1 MGGRARLQEGGV
13 TAVRY
18 VRKVPNDPGASALT
32 NLTLGH
38 GQGGLEAS
46 ACKPDGG
53 LRYGGRCFAAATA
66 LQGDRNAPRP
76 RRVLTCVAAAV
87 RRPHR
92 VAALIVVLS
101 RTRSVSVS
109 VSESPAGLALRDH
122 FDQRL
127 FGVFPKNRL
136 CRGMLV
142 LPEHR
147 SHYLR
152 GRRRHALR
160 NNLRKAASAG
170 IRCEVD
176 GRAGER
182 RRRDRGHHP
191 DPTAGPAAGG

>member
-1 MGGRARLQEGGV
+1 MEGRAVVGGHARSKEGRGD
-13 TAVRY
+13 RRSL
-18 VRKVPNDPGASALT
+18 VRKVPNDPEARALF
-32 NLTLGH
+32 NLTLDH
-38 GQGGLEAS
+38 GEGGTEAS
-46 ACKPDGG
+46 ARKADGG

-66 LQGDRNAPRP
+66 LQGDRDARRP
-76 RRVLTCVAAAV
+76 RRVLTCVTAAV
-87 RRPHR
+87 TRPHR

-109 VSESPAGLALRDH
+109 VSESAAGRALRDH

-127 FGVFPKNRL
+127 FGIFPKNRL

-170 IRCEVD
+170 IRCEVMD
-176 GRAGER
+176 EPARA
-182 RRRDRGHHP
+182 
-191 DPTAGPAAGG
+191 AAAIEVITRT